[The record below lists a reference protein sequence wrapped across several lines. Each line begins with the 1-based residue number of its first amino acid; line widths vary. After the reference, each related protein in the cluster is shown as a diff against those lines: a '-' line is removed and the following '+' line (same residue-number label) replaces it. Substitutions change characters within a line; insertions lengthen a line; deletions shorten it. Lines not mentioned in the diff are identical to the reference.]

1 MMMMMQLIELIIK
14 GGLNSSYGGSNK
26 MMHYK

>member
-14 GGLNSSYGGSNK
+14 GGLNSSYGGTNK
-26 MMHYK
+26 MMHY